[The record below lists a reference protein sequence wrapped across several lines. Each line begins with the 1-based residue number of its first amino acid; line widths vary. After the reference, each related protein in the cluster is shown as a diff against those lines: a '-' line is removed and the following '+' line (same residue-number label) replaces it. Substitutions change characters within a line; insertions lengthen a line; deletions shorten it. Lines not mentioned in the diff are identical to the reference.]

1 MTIKETFLSLGA
13 GNSHHETAER
23 IDFDALDQFVGVF
36 IFSYISRR
44 GKDIV
49 KRELDAGAH
58 SETTTFLTR
67 MIDVG
72 TVEFLSENKLI
83 STDDEDNNELA
94 MTTALAINISLA
106 ANLKEMGVND
116 PGSNI
121 FFDIPGLY
129 VLVERIEEFIKN
141 SLLDEEYIS
150 SLVSVNLTG
159 MLNGDT
165 IG

>member
-13 GNSHHETAER
+13 GSSHHETAER
-23 IDFDALDQFVGVF
+23 IDFDALDQFVGLF

-44 GKDIV
+44 GKDVI
-49 KRELDAGAH
+49 KRELESDAL

-83 STDDEDNNELA
+83 SADDEDNNELA

-116 PGSNI
+116 PGSNV
-121 FFDIPGLY
+121 FFDIPSLY
-129 VLVERIEEFIKN
+129 ILVERIEEFIKN
-141 SLLDEEYIS
+141 SLLDEKYIS

-159 MLNGDT
+159 MLNGDI